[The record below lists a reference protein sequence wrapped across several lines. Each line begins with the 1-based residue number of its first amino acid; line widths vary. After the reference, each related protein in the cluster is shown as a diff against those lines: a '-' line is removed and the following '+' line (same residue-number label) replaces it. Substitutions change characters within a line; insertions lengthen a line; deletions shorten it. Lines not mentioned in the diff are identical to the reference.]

1 MNCEKTN
8 YKKLYEKTYWGRSM
22 NSSDE
27 IIKNRNHFISLNNIK
42 NIVRKNTK
50 VFDFLTNMKKRYNFM
65 DHVEVYKL
73 NNSEYIILISIY
85 GLVLNEKEWLSVPCM
100 YLEDC
105 NSYMMNVKN
114 LNFI

>member
-50 VFDFLTNMKKRYNFM
+50 VFNFLTNMKKRYNFM
-65 DHVEVYKL
+65 DRR
-73 NNSEYIILISIY
+73 SI
-85 GLVLNEKEWLSVPCM
+85 
-100 YLEDC
+100 
-105 NSYMMNVKN
+105 
-114 LNFI
+114 